1 MLSPNSWRERFI
13 GAGHSNLTMSMAELI
28 RYFRLQENLAIKKMA
43 ENSTRQKTNMSN
55 INNNNRRRNK
65 RGAPKEQKSKEDF
78 KIPRKMNN
86 NKNKNKTT
94 GKHRLEDNDPCP
106 VHVSGTHTWGECIE
120 NAFNKKRRTEYY
132 HKNKSSDNKKNKTSD
147 SENHHIDVTTE
158 PEEKANTSDDELMEE
173 CSIHSD
179 DINGKHFLDCMIFEN
194 HLCFTNNINISLI
207 DHQNE
212 LDIVKFNYIVS

>member
-1 MLSPNSWRERFI
+1 MWDIIAQDQDETLESFDNCLRTFIESHATTDDQHELIQQLRTPKKPRELPVHNFYYRLRELNAYVEWLPGTEPPLTDNQLKQAFYDAMPNSWRERFI

-43 ENSTRQKTNMSN
+43 ENSTRQKTNASN

-78 KIPRKMNN
+78 KIPRKINN
-86 NKNKNKTT
+86 NKNKNKTA

-106 VHVSGTHTWGECIE
+106 VHASGTHTWGECIA

-132 HKNKSSDNKKNKTSD
+132 HKN
-147 SENHHIDVTTE
+147 
-158 PEEKANTSDDELMEE
+158 EK
-173 CSIHSD
+173 
-179 DINGKHFLDCMIFEN
+179 
-194 HLCFTNNINISLI
+194 
-207 DHQNE
+207 
-212 LDIVKFNYIVS
+212 